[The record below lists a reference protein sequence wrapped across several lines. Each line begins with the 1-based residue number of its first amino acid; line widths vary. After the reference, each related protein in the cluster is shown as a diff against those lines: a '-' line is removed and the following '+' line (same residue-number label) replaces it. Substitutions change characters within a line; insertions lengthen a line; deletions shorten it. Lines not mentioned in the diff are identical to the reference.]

1 MPRPAWCR
9 EVLQVLLVLFGG
21 AALMTPTG
29 LYGSYWWVPLAS
41 MAAVMA
47 YPWVMDWGYGVWLS
61 VMCKLERLMPK
72 PKPKSIPIPGPDEQ
86 LYRFSMDYLED
97 QVTQLKNEVADL
109 RGKVSQLNGDV
120 FDLDSMRHVL
130 NEIRRHAESKRDV
143 VLLDILSKAMGL

>member
-1 MPRPAWCR
+1 MGRPAWCW

-21 AALMTPTG
+21 AAMMSPSG
-29 LYGSYWWVPLAS
+29 LYGAYWWWPIAG

-47 YPWVMDWGYGVWLS
+47 YPWVMDWGYGVWLT

-72 PKPKSIPIPGPDEQ
+72 PKPVPIPVSVEQ
-86 LYRFSMDYLED
+86 LHVDYLES
-97 QVTQLKNEVADL
+97 QVTSLENQVADL
-109 RGKVSQLNGDV
+109 HRQVSRLNGEV

-130 NEIRRHAESKRDV
+130 NAIRRHAESKRDV